1 MANNSKYK
9 ISVIT
14 PLHNEAADIFAPA
27 YNSMLKQ
34 TIGFK
39 NIQWIIVLH
48 NCDAKTTNYVTRKT
62 KNFKNVCLK
71 ILNNEVHTPSS
82 PKNYAMQ
89 FAEAKYIAYL
99 DADDWYLPDGLKVA
113 YEQAEKE
120 NASIVSFRR
129 QHSFQEPGL
138 YPLMEITAWNQA
150 EDKIVVTK
158 KNVDTKILYKGQ
170 FYFLTSKLFRKS
182 LLINNKIQ
190 FEEDMPLGEDFV
202 FAIEALANASKI
214 VILPRFIGYHYFIRS
229 NSMAQKNL
237 TSDEAFL

>member
-1 MANNSKYK
+1 MSNCKYK

-48 NCDAKTTNYVTRKT
+48 NCDVKTTNYVTRKT

-150 EDKIVVTK
+150 EDKIVCTQ
-158 KNVDTKILYKGQ
+158 KNVNTKNLYSGQ

-182 LLINNKIQ
+182 MLIKNKIQ

-202 FAIEALANASKI
+202 FAIEAFANASKI
-214 VILPRFIGYHYFIRS
+214 IILPRFIGYHYFIRS

-237 TSDEAFL
+237 SSDEAFL